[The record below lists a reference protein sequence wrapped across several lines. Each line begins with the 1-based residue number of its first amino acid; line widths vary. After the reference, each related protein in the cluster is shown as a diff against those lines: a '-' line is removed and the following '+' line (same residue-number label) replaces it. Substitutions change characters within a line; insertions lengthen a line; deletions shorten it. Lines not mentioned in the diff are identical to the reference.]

1 MARHRTRKK
10 PMADINVVPY
20 IDVMLVMLVIFMVT
34 APLLTQG
41 VSVELP
47 QADAEPVPDP
57 DKEPLVVSIDAAG
70 RMYLNV
76 GDAPDSPI
84 DGDTLVKNISA
95 VLRRQ
100 PGKSVMVRGDHTVDY
115 GTVVAALVLLQ
126 QAEIPKV
133 GLVTEPPER

>member
-1 MARHRTRKK
+1 
-10 PMADINVVPY
+10 MADINVVPY

-57 DKEPLVVSIDAAG
+57 DNEPLVVSVDAAG
-70 RMYLNV
+70 NMYLNV
-76 GDAPDSPI
+76 GDAPDQPV
-84 DGDTLVKNISA
+84 DGATLVNNISA

-100 PGKSVMVRGDHTVDY
+100 PGKSVLIRGDHSVDY
-115 GTVVAALVLLQ
+115 GAVVGALVLLQ
-126 QAEIPKV
+126 QADIPKV

>member
-1 MARHRTRKK
+1 
-10 PMADINVVPY
+10 MADINVVPY

-57 DKEPLVVSIDAAG
+57 DNEPLVVSVDAAG

-76 GDAPDSPI
+76 GDAPDQPV
-84 DGDTLVKNISA
+84 DGDTLVNNISA

-100 PGKSVMVRGDHTVDY
+100 PGKSVLVRGDHSVDY
-115 GTVVAALVLLQ
+115 GAVVTTLVLLQ
-126 QAEIPKV
+126 QADIPKV

>member
-1 MARHRTRKK
+1 
-10 PMADINVVPY
+10 MADINVVPY

-47 QADAEPVPDP
+47 KADAEAVPDP
-57 DKEPLVVSIDAAG
+57 DNEPLVVSVDAAG
-70 RMYLNV
+70 KLYLNV
-76 GDAPDSPI
+76 GDAPDQPV
-84 DGDTLVKNISA
+84 DDATLVNNISA

-100 PGKSVMVRGDHTVDY
+100 PGKSVLIRGDHSVDY
-115 GTVVAALVLLQ
+115 GAVVGALVLLQ
-126 QAEIPKV
+126 QADIPKV

>member
-1 MARHRTRKK
+1 MARQRIRKR

-47 QADAEPVPDP
+47 QADAEPVPEP
-57 DKEPLVVSIDAAG
+57 DNEPLVVSVDAAG
-70 RMYLNV
+70 NLYLNV
-76 GDAPDSPI
+76 GDAPDKPVDSE
-84 DGDTLVKNISA
+84 TLVGNLSA

-100 PGKSVMVRGDHTVDY
+100 PGKSVLVRGDHSVDY
-115 GTVVAALVLLQ
+115 GAVVAALVLLQ
-126 QAEIPKV
+126 QAQIPKV